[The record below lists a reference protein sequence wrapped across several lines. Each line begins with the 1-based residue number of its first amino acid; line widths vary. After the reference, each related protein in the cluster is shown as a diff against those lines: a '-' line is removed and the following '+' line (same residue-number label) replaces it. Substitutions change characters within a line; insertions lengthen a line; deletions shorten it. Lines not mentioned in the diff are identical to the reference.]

1 MPLEVKKTKIKR
13 TTTQP
18 TPDIN
23 KWQQLT
29 TTSSWSSPHKHRLTS
44 TSSAFPQKRLLTS
57 TCLRASPVYVSS
69 HNQLRHYIRTCCLVR
84 LNNWC
89 MVTDL
94 GLGNIR
100 SKCFVHTLFMCVVT
114 NWFRHYIRACCLMFP
129 NLWGRSAGPINAAM
143 FTQGQPE
150 KVTQKRA
157 QNKASFCS
165 FFFESK
171 SRWLKSLLSN
181 IYILMA
187 ENDFMTSNR
196 CYAHAVV
203 KNKWGHLP
211 GDDLSLFF
219 SQKSVQKTTLKDN
232 KNPSP

>member
-1 MPLEVKKTKIKR
+1 MPLEVNKTKIKR

-57 TCLRASPVYVSS
+57 TCLWASPVYVSS

-84 LNNWC
+84 MNNWC

-171 SRWLKSLLSN
+171 SRWLKSLLIN
-181 IYILMA
+181 IYI
-187 ENDFMTSNR
+187 
-196 CYAHAVV
+196 Y
-203 KNKWGHLP
+203 
-211 GDDLSLFF
+211 
-219 SQKSVQKTTLKDN
+219 
-232 KNPSP
+232 

>member
-1 MPLEVKKTKIKR
+1 
-13 TTTQP
+13 
-18 TPDIN
+18 
-23 KWQQLT
+23 
-29 TTSSWSSPHKHRLTS
+29 
-44 TSSAFPQKRLLTS
+44 
-57 TCLRASPVYVSS
+57 
-69 HNQLRHYIRTCCLVR
+69 
-84 LNNWC
+84 

-100 SKCFVHTLFMCVVT
+100 GRCFVHTLFMCVVT

-171 SRWLKSLLSN
+171 SRWLKSLLIN
-181 IYILMA
+181 IYINAGKRLH
-187 ENDFMTSNR
+187 DFKSVFCPCCR
-196 CYAHAVV
+196 EKQVRQLPR
-203 KNKWGHLP
+203 GHLR
-211 GDDLSLFF
+211 LFF
-219 SQKSVQKTTLKDN
+219 SQKSIQKTTLKYN

>member
-1 MPLEVKKTKIKR
+1 MPLEVNKTKIKR

-57 TCLRASPVYVSS
+57 TCLWASPVYVSS

-84 LNNWC
+84 MNNWC

-150 KVTQKRA
+150 KVTQKKA

-171 SRWLKSLLSN
+171 SRWLKSLLIN

-203 KNKWGHLP
+203 KNKWGRFP
-211 GDDLSLFF
+211 GGDLSLFF
-219 SQKSVQKTTLKDN
+219 SQKSVPKTTLKYN